1 MVFKIFMNVAV
12 QISNGNVIDGQ
23 RAKVTLNQGTTVGS
37 QFLSQKILD
46 INLGMK
52 IIVLIVILS
61 CAHSKIHLENI
72 FTF

>member
-46 INLGMK
+46 IN
-52 IIVLIVILS
+52 
-61 CAHSKIHLENI
+61 
-72 FTF
+72 